1 MPRRPHTIAAL
12 IALLCLALVARVG
25 GAHLHLCLDGS
36 EPPVSLHLSDS
47 GVHHADESSSATH
60 TDQDIAVGA
69 EALVK
74 KSSGDLDLPALA
86 FVLALLLF
94 FVALSRDVLPAF
106 LSPPRLSPAR
116 VRLRPPLRGPPVRA
130 SRR

>member
-1 MPRRPHTIAAL
+1 VPRRPNTLTAL

-25 GAHLHLCLDGS
+25 GTHLHLCLDGS

-47 GVHHADESSSATH
+47 GVHHADESTGATH
-60 TDQDIAVGA
+60 ADQDIAVGA

-74 KSSGDLDLPALA
+74 KSFGDLELPTLA
-86 FVLALLLF
+86 FVFALLLF
-94 FVALSRDVLPAF
+94 FVAHSRDVLPEF
-106 LSPPRLSPAR
+106 RFPPRLSPAR
-116 VRLRPPLRGPPVRA
+116 AHLRPPLRGPPLKT